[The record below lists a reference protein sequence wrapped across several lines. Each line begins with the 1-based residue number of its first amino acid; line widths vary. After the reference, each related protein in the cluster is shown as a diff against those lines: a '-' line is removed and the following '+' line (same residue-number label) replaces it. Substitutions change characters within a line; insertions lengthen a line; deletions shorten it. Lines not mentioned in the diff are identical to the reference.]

1 MVKDRNSIDS
11 IYKWNIDEMYSSK
24 ESLEKDVKKVEDLI
38 RKVKEYRGKLATNKD
53 DLYQALKISEDA
65 SRIVQIYMYI
75 LI

>member
-38 RKVKEYRGKLATNKD
+38 RKVKE
-53 DLYQALKISEDA
+53 
-65 SRIVQIYMYI
+65 
-75 LI
+75 